1 MFFLYLIDIHKY
13 KSTNII
19 TIKKFLEFFF
29 KKTKQLK
36 QMLES
41 PKLEFIMEG
50 HNGLSA
56 RIVQEAGKSLTL
68 FILTPSKLLN
78 INNSL

>member
-1 MFFLYLIDIHKY
+1 MFFICLVNIHKY

-19 TIKKFLEFFF
+19 TIKKFLKQFFF
-29 KKTKQLK
+29 LKKTKQLK

-56 RIVQEAGKSLTL
+56 RIVQEAGKSLT
-68 FILTPSKLLN
+68 
-78 INNSL
+78 